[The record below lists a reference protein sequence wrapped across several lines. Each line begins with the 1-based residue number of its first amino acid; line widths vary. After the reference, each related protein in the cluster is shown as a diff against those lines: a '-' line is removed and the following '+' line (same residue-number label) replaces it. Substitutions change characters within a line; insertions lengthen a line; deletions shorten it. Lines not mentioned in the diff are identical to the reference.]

1 MLPAVPPP
9 CFSLRWFTEDGGLD
23 PAGGAE
29 QGPQASQDTPRE
41 GLCSEGSLP
50 LVLGMEEE
58 GGSWRGGSRGDLHFL
73 SFSWRNPVTRG
84 PGVWSSWSVTF
95 SFHLK

>member
-58 GGSWRGGSRGDLHFL
+58 GGSWRGGSRGESAFPVIQLEESCRKGSRSVVFL
-73 SFSWRNPVTRG
+73 ECEF
-84 PGVWSSWSVTF
+84 
-95 SFHLK
+95 